1 MIKLNDNL
9 SNLLVMQ
16 PKSVVFCQG
25 QGRVI
30 ADIVV
35 KPDLPITIQ
44 DPLTPDRQVGRVP
57 QDSNSSFYLS
67 TFGLTLSLCK
77 CILHSYNISAF
88 HQIGRGFRSTTN

>member
-1 MIKLNDNL
+1 MK
-9 SNLLVMQ
+9 

-67 TFGLTLSLCK
+67 TFSLTLSLCK
-77 CILHSYNISAF
+77 CS
-88 HQIGRGFRSTTN
+88 STVYKYTSFL